1 MDDNPFG
8 YPIRQY
14 AWVIALAS
22 VAGLVKHINSAKK
35 IHVAKFIVDVATAG
49 FTGVLTFWFCESL
62 NLHGPM
68 SAILIAT
75 GGLMGNKTW
84 KELEALWRSKFGIPA
99 PQEKEDAK

>member
-8 YPIRQY
+8 YPIKQY
-14 AWVIALAS
+14 VWVIVLAS

-35 IHVAKFIVDVATAG
+35 LSVAKFVIDVCTAG
-49 FTGVLTFWFCESL
+49 FTGVLTFWLCESF
-62 NLHGPM
+62 NIHGPM

-84 KELEALWRSKFGIPA
+84 KELEALWRSKLGVPA
-99 PQEKEDAK
+99 PQNTEDTK